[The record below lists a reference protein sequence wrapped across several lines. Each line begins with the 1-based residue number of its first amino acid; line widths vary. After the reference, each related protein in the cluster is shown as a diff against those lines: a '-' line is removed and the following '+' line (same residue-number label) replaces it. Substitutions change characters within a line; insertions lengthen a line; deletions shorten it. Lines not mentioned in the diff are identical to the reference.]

1 MSEGIYIKKK
11 NRGKFTATKKRTG
24 KSTEELTHSKNPL
37 TRKRAIFAQNARK
50 WNHKKNK
57 NESYMRTMRL
67 SGNNLRRIVA
77 ETTAR
82 VLAEAANPQPRA
94 RIGQTGRTQNSMADE
109 YNQSKN
115 DMINDYNKFK
125 NQSNQDYNQSKNQM
139 GQGYNQGN
147 NQAGQGYSYVQK
159 KQINARIN
167 QKVQSGEWDEA
178 TAQKMREKCGIPVE
192 AGNPLYT
199 W

>member
-1 MSEGIYIKKK
+1 MKRIRLTEGD
-11 NRGKFTATKKRTG
+11 
-24 KSTEELTHSKNPL
+24 
-37 TRKRAIFAQNARK
+37 
-50 WNHKKNK
+50 
-57 NESYMRTMRL
+57 
-67 SGNNLRRIVA
+67 LRRLVA
-77 ETTAR
+77 ETTRR

-94 RIGQTGRTQNSMADE
+94 QIAQTGRTQNSMADE

-125 NQSNQDYNQSKNQM
+125 NQSSQDYNQSKKQM

-147 NQAGQGYSYVQK
+147 SQAGQGLSYVQLK
-159 KQINARIN
+159 RIDAKIR

-178 TAQKMREKCGIPVE
+178 TAQKMREKFGIP
-192 AGNPLYT
+192 AGASDPNYT